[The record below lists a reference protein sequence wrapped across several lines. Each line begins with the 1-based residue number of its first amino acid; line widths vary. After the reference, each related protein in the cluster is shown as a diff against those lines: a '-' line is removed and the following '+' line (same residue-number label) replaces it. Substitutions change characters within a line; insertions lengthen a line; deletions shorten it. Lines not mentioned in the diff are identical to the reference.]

1 MAKTILRF
9 VVMSDVHVKE
19 NKDCI
24 ELERLDKGMK
34 AAYAYADGCD
44 YKGIDAIVVDGD
56 FANGGREQEMLNFKE
71 VFEANLREGTQTLIS
86 VASHEYGS
94 GIPETHE
101 RMKRLFNMEPHMH
114 LVVKGYHFI
123 SVSPEKGTYYGK
135 AQQEYAFNELQK
147 AFDDD
152 PDKAIFFFQHAHIN
166 STVYG
171 SYDWGEKELVP
182 ILMHYPQIIDFSGH
196 SHAPINDPRNVH
208 QKYFTCFGTGSLSY
222 TELDEFDKYYGTV
235 PPDCDEFAQ
244 YLIVEVADDGAV
256 TVKAYDIIT
265 GQFFP
270 GCDRVIRPP
279 FTPESFVYTDKRRE
293 TAFRPHFAEG
303 TPVSVKV
310 DGDNAEI
317 TFGQAVCEEEPV
329 NDYLATVVRKADGRI
344 LRRVAAWS
352 GYYRLN
358 MPQTVSI
365 PVPRLPKGDYTA
377 RIIARG
383 FWDNES
389 DNEITV
395 DFTVA

>member
-24 ELERLDKGMK
+24 ELSRLDAGMK
-34 AAYAYADGCD
+34 AAYAYAAGCD
-44 YKGIDAIVVDGD
+44 YKEIDAVIVDGD

-71 VFEANLREGTQTLIS
+71 VFEANLHPGTQTLIS

-94 GIPETHE
+94 GIAETHE
-101 RMKRLFNMEPHMH
+101 RMKRLFNMDPHMH
-114 LVVKGYHFI
+114 LVIKGYHFI

-182 ILMHYPQIIDFSGH
+182 VLMNYPQIIDFSGH

-270 GCDRVIRPP
+270 DCDKIIRPP
-279 FTPESFVYTDKRRE
+279 FTPENFVYTDKRRL
-293 TAFRPHFAEG
+293 TAIHPHFENN
-303 TPVSVKV
+303 TPICVTTAGC
-310 DGDNAEI
+310 DCDI
-317 TFGQAVCEEEPV
+317 TFGQANCEQEPV
-329 NDYLATVVRKADGRI
+329 NDYLVTVTRESDGKI
-344 LRRVAAWS
+344 LRRVAVWS
-352 GYYRLN
+352 SYYRLN
-358 MPQTVSI
+358 MPKEITV
-365 PVPRLPKGDYTA
+365 PVKALPRGGYA
-377 RIIARG
+377 VNVIARG

-389 DNEITV
+389 DNALRAA
-395 DFTVA
+395 FTIS